1 MLFFK
6 NRGVP
11 RKISQCLLFLERPIK
26 IKSLKLPWGLFSFRP
41 WFGFGFGKPHHD

>member
-1 MLFFK
+1 MLFLR

-26 IKSLKLPWGLFSFRP
+26 SLKFTWDLFSFRP
-41 WFGFGFGKPHHD
+41 QFGFGFGKPHHD